1 MKRRDF
7 LKTSSLLAAVGL
19 WGNPSMLRAAS
30 KSAGEFHPLR
40 RGTGYFTGR
49 GGTIGWLVN
58 EDALAVVDTQFP
70 ATARICLESL
80 PDRSDRMIDVVL
92 NTHHHGD
99 HTSGNGVFR
108 AVAKSIVA
116 QENVP
121 RLQRESVAR
130 SGKDQPAPVVA
141 DQTFSKSWQQELGD
155 EVVTARYFGAAHT
168 AGDAIIHFERA
179 NVVHMGDLV
188 FNRVYPYIDRPAGSD
203 IRHWVVVLEEA
214 MRAYPKDAIY
224 LCGHGK
230 KGFGVEGTQED
241 LRVFRDHLNA
251 MLEHVEKGIAAGQSR
266 AETAAM
272 ENMASMPEFHSGTPN
287 RLSSNL
293 GKIYDELTGVAP

>member
-7 LKTSSLLAAVGL
+7 LKTSSLLAAAGM
-19 WGNPSMLRAAS
+19 WGSPSILRAAS
-30 KSAGEFHPLR
+30 GPAGAFHPLR

-58 EDALAVVDTQFP
+58 DEALAVIDTQFP
-70 ATARICLESL
+70 ETAKICLAGLSE
-80 PDRSDRMIDVVL
+80 RSGRMIDVVL

-108 AVAKSIVA
+108 AAAKTIVA

-121 RLQRESVAR
+121 GLQRRSAR
-130 SGKDQPAPVVA
+130 ADGPDPVVA
-141 DQTFSKSWQQELGD
+141 DETFAKSWRRELGN

-168 AGDAIIHFERA
+168 SGDAIIHFENA

-214 MRAYPKDAIY
+214 MRTYPKDAIY

-230 KGFGVEGTQED
+230 EGFGVEGTQD
-241 LRVFRDHLNA
+241 NLRVFRDHLNA
-251 MLEHVEKGIAAGQSR
+251 MLEYVEKGITAGQSR
-266 AETAAM
+266 EEISARD
-272 ENMASMPEFHSGTPN
+272 NMASMPEFHSESPN

-293 GKIYDELTGVAP
+293 GKVYDELTGVAP